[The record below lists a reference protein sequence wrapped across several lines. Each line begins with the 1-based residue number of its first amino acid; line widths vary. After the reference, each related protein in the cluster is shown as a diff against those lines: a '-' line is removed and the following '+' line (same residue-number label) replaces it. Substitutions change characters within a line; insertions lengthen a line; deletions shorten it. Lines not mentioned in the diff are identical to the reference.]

1 MSNAQHEISNEHQ
14 QRDEKERDGG
24 ASGEIASL
32 NTEGEGKRGEG
43 LRGVKRAAGG
53 EDVDDSHISKG
64 EDEAK
69 KHSHAEN
76 GPHHGNDDLELRAP
90 ETGAIHGGGFGD
102 VLGNGGA
109 PGEKN
114 DSGKR
119 HETPA
124 MHQEDGSDGKMW
136 FAEPHGGVERL
147 VKVQRHQHPTDDAID
162 GVQNPFPTDSAQ
174 CDRSDPWKQDQKANA
189 AAAAERLFQGNGE
202 DVGADDHDD
211 LRADGENQGIADGT
225 RKLGLCRMLR
235 KFSR

>member
-1 MSNAQHEISNEHQ
+1 MSNAQHEISNEQ
-14 QRDEKERDGG
+14 QQWDEEERNCS

-32 NTEGEGKRGEG
+32 NAEGEGKRGES
-43 LRGVKRAAGG
+43 LCGVKRAASRK
-53 EDVDDSHISKG
+53 DIDDGHIGKG
-64 EDEAK
+64 EDEAE
-69 KHSHAEN
+69 KHGHAED
-76 GPHHGNDDLELRAP
+76 GPHHGNDELELRAP
-90 ETGAIHGGGFGD
+90 ETCAIHGSGFGD

-147 VKVQRHQHPTDDAID
+147 VEVQRHKHPTDEAID

-174 CDRSDPWKQDQKANA
+174 RDRGDPREKDQKTDEA
-189 AAAAERLFQGNGE
+189 A
-202 DVGADDHDD
+202 
-211 LRADGENQGIADGT
+211 
-225 RKLGLCRMLR
+225 
-235 KFSR
+235 